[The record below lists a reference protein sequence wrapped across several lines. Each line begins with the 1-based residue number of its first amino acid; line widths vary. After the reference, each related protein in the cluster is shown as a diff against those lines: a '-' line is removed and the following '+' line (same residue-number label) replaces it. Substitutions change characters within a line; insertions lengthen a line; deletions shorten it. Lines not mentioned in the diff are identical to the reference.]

1 MPTFVVGDV
10 HGHPETL
17 VRLLRDA
24 GLIDHDLR
32 WSGRDARLWL
42 LGDLV
47 DRGPDG
53 IGAIDLVMRLERE
66 GPVRCLLG
74 NHEAVMLAAWRFRD
88 ARTQGLEALFRS
100 YWLNGGQAS
109 DLARF
114 RPEHAVW
121 IEGLP
126 AVARDGDWL
135 LLHSDT
141 DLYLRFG
148 RSIDEINKT
157 ISSVLTANDTAA
169 VEVLLDSLAH
179 RNVLDDHARVDRL
192 LETLGGTR
200 IVHGHTPIP
209 FVTGIEPELVVEP
222 LAYAGGRVLNVDH
235 CLFAGGPGFVT
246 ELPGASGLELDT
258 ESSDA
263 AP

>member
-1 MPTFVVGDV
+1 MPAFVVGDV
-10 HGHPETL
+10 HGHPEIL

-24 GLIDHDLR
+24 GLVDRKLS

-74 NHEAVMLAAWRFRD
+74 NHEAVMYAACRFGAGD
-88 ARTQGLEALFRS
+88 TSGLDPLFRS
-100 YWLNGGQAS
+100 YWLNGGQQS
-109 DLARF
+109 DLVRF
-114 RPEHAVW
+114 RADHAAW
-121 IEGLP
+121 IEQLP

-141 DLYLRFG
+141 SRYLQFG
-148 RSIDEINKT
+148 RSVDEICRA
-157 ISSVLTANDTAA
+157 ISAVLVSGGVDEVEDLLEALADRNELQDPDAA
-169 VEVLLDSLAH
+169 
-179 RNVLDDHARVDRL
+179 DRL
-192 LETLGGTR
+192 LGSLGGTR
-200 IVHGHTPIP
+200 IVHGHTPIA
-209 FVTGIEPELVVEP
+209 FVTGAEPENVVHP
-222 LAYAGGRVLNVDH
+222 LEYGGGRVLNVDH

-246 ELPGASGLELDT
+246 ELPATSRDEVGAEL
-258 ESSDA
+258 SDA